1 MSKGTHAPF
10 RQRTSFVLAT
20 LGRRTESAWTGFLR
34 ARSLT
39 HSEFSAMAVLADES
53 PGQGQL
59 ASYLAID
66 PRNAGALVRKL
77 TQRGWAEA
85 QPHPEDARRRVIS
98 MTAAGREA
106 WQAIQTDLSVARGD
120 YFDAL
125 DAGEKHELERLL
137 NKLNDAHL
145 RTAQD

>member
-1 MSKGTHAPF
+1 MSNGTHPLF
-10 RQRTSFVLAT
+10 RRRVGFLLAA
-20 LGRRTESAWTGFLR
+20 LGRRTESTWTAFLR
-34 ARSLT
+34 ARSL
-39 HSEFSAMAVLADES
+39 SNAEFSALAVLASES

-77 TQRGWAEA
+77 VERGWAEA
-85 QPHPEDARRRVIS
+85 KPHPADGRRRVIS
-98 MTAAGREA
+98 LTGAGRDAWEALQRDAAG
-106 WQAIQTDLSVARGD
+106 ARRG

-125 DAGEKHELERLL
+125 DADELQELERLL

-145 RTAQD
+145 RGEHG